1 MLSSAFRVPHA
12 SPHRRP
18 RFLPLSLTLHS
29 VVAHATPPVT
39 HLHRRPRFPPVAFL
53 PPTVALAS
61 HLIAHASSH
70 RRPRFLP
77 PSPSL
82 PPTVAHAPSHRRPR
96 FLPPSPSL
104 PPTVALASFHRRP
117 RFLPPSPSLPPTVAL
132 ASSHRRPRFLPPS
145 PSLPPTLPYTPP
157 PSSLPCLSRSSL
169 LPFPIA
175 SLGRTRSIPLFHLFH
190 FHCCP
195 WLPPH
200 PCTLLSFSHILLSPC
215 LTPTLGA
222 ERWRAGLGTGPMA
235 AQHLSLAPTPH
246 TWQVRLQHWS
256 RVLGA
261 QPGQHVQAG
270 SEERR
275 PLLLPS
281 SLPLFHPLPYSLLQC
296 LSPLSFPFPPSLHPI
311 LSSTLP
317 PCLPCSFSPSV
328 QSLFSASLSAIL
340 PFSQPPHFLSSTIP
354 LHPPTL
360 PRLYTPTLFAMHPL
374 VMPLLFDDS
383 GTV

>member
-1 MLSSAFRVPHA
+1 MRIVRSMLSFPAR
-12 SPHRRP
+12 SPSVCLSPIPLP
-18 RFLPLSLTLHS
+18 RFLVDVTSRHS
-29 VVAHATPPVT
+29 R
-39 HLHRRPRFPPVAFL
+39 L
-53 PPTVALAS
+53 
-61 HLIAHASSH
+61 
-70 RRPRFLP
+70 
-77 PSPSL
+77 
-82 PPTVAHAPSHRRPR
+82 
-96 FLPPSPSL
+96 
-104 PPTVALASFHRRP
+104 
-117 RFLPPSPSLPPTVAL
+117 
-132 ASSHRRPRFLPPS
+132 
-145 PSLPPTLPYTPP
+145 
-157 PSSLPCLSRSSL
+157 PSSTSPCPITSLLLRSSL

-270 SEERR
+270 SEERCAQGGEWRGGGELGRGGRGVGEGGAGGFGEGGHGIVTLPPFFSIATFRVSNRPPFRSPTSLVLILPSPHSPFISSSHPSFLPSPLPSSLPPFHSSTQRR

-340 PFSQPPHFLSSTIP
+340 PFFQPPHFLSSTIP

-374 VMPLLFDDS
+374 VMPLLFD
-383 GTV
+383 G